1 MANQYNQYD
10 SDEPVGIISKSQAKR
25 EATELQKL
33 GATLLE
39 FTPKQLL
46 PLNLPENLLH
56 AIKEGRKITANVA
69 TARNKQYIGK
79 LMRNIDPAPIYA
91 FLDAQNGITNEHNI
105 WLHQIE
111 RLRERMVTDIKAV
124 EKFIADHPE
133 VDIQYLRQLIRNA
146 QKERQQQAE
155 GKHIP
160 PKAFR
165 ELFQLMK
172 QYIKEPATGYQTEAS
187 DTDENDEK

>member
-1 MANQYNQYD
+1 MANPNQYD

-33 GATLLE
+33 GTTLLE
-39 FTPKQLL
+39 YTPKQLL
-46 PLNLPENLLH
+46 PLNLPENLLQ
-56 AIKEGRKITANVA
+56 ALKEGRKITANVA
-69 TARNKQYIGK
+69 TARQKQYIGK

-91 FLDAQNGITNEHNI
+91 FLDAQKGITNEHNI

-111 RLRERMVTDIKAV
+111 RLRERMITDAKAV
-124 EKFIADHPE
+124 EKFISDYPE

-146 QKERQQQAE
+146 QKERQQQEA

-172 QYIKEPATGYQTEAS
+172 TFIKEPAVGYQ
-187 DTDENDEK
+187 DEESHNEESNEE

>member
-1 MANQYNQYD
+1 MANPNQYD

-33 GATLLE
+33 GTTLLE
-39 FTPKQLL
+39 YTPKQLL
-46 PLNLPENLLH
+46 PLNLPENLLQ
-56 AIKEGRKITANVA
+56 ALKEGRKITANVA
-69 TARNKQYIGK
+69 TARQKQYIGK

-91 FLDAQNGITNEHNI
+91 FLDAQKGITNEHNI

-111 RLRERMVTDIKAV
+111 RLRERMITDAKAV
-124 EKFIADHPE
+124 EKFISDYPE

-146 QKERQQQAE
+146 QKERQQQEA

-172 QYIKEPATGYQTEAS
+172 TFIKEPAVGYQ
-187 DTDENDEK
+187 DEESHDEKSNEE